1 MPHPGLRFL
10 PMIGMESEVAAMS
23 VVLTLLNRKGGVGKT
38 STCQH
43 LAGALAKAG
52 RRVLLCDADP
62 QGSLTQ
68 GFFGPEGLEA
78 LAERDTIAAVFDD
91 RLDPEPA
98 RLIRPT
104 PFERIALVPGS
115 DHLSKYN
122 IPADQLGGDLGLLKD
137 FLDEARP
144 FFDVCL
150 VDCPPNLQ
158 FCSNAA
164 LAASDF
170 VLVPVQPEDYGAQ
183 GLVPVQRA
191 IAAIRRTRHPRL
203 RLLGYLVTLY
213 QKTLGIHRAYEQ
225 LLRANYGDAVL
236 TTVMP
241 VATHFKEAVSAR
253 KPVGA
258 YKPKSMAA
266 KVMDAL
272 AVEVLERFKSSAA
285 AADETTDGD
294 VLAEPTDEAA

>member
-1 MPHPGLRFL
+1 
-10 PMIGMESEVAAMS
+10 MS

-78 LAERDTIAAVFDD
+78 LAERETIAAVFND
-91 RLDPEPA
+91 RLDPRPCDVV
-98 RLIRPT
+98 RPT
-104 PFERIALVPGS
+104 PFERIAIVPGS
-115 DHLSKYN
+115 DHLSRYN
-122 IPADQLGGDLGLLKD
+122 VPTYQVGDNLGLLRD

-144 FFDVCL
+144 TFDVCL
-150 VDCPPNLQ
+150 IDCPPNLQ
-158 FCSNAA
+158 FCSSAA
-164 LAASDF
+164 LTASDF
-170 VLVPVQPEDYGAQ
+170 VFVPLQPEDYGAQ
-183 GLVPVQRA
+183 GLVPVQKA
-191 IAAIRRTRHPRL
+191 IAAVRTTHNPRL
-203 RLLGYLVTLY
+203 RLLGYLITLY

-225 LLRANYGDAVL
+225 LLRSTYGDAVL
-236 TTVMP
+236 NTVMP

-253 KPVGA
+253 KPVGF
-258 YKPKSMAA
+258 YKPKSLAA

-272 AVEVLERFKSSAA
+272 AVEVLER
-285 AADETTDGD
+285 
-294 VLAEPTDEAA
+294 LARTEAAGDGAKGIDVVDERSGEAA